1 MEVGS
6 VGGGG
11 EGPGGPQV
19 KVKNTVRRSRSRF
32 HVSFARFFLPAR
44 PVPPSPAGPGQVSG
58 PLVIYSFCGRVGATV
73 VIS

>member
-32 HVSFARFFLPAR
+32 HVSS
-44 PVPPSPAGPGQVSG
+44 VPPSPAGPGQVSG
-58 PLVIYSFCGRVGATV
+58 PLVIYSFCGRMGATV